1 MTFHYNTITKLLVLT
16 AFGAI
21 SSAACADDTQKT
33 NEKTDQVEHLVITGE
48 APDAPGIVITDPKKP
63 RQPLPA
69 HDGADYLK
77 TIAGFAVTR
86 KGGADGDA
94 IFRGMA
100 GSRLG
105 ILVDGENILGG
116 CNYRMDAP
124 TAYIYP
130 ELHDSLTVIK
140 GPQSVAHGAGHSAAT
155 ILFERKTPDFS
166 QAGYELHASMLGAS
180 FGRND
185 QLIDATIGSSDGYF
199 RFGGSNSASNNYQ
212 DGAGKDVH
220 SEYQRYSS
228 QLTAGWTP
236 TKNTLIEL
244 TTARSDGD
252 AAYADR
258 GMDGTKFLRESY
270 SFRAEQRDIAPW
282 LSELT
287 LHWFDNSVDHVMD
300 DQELRTPGM
309 MGYANLTRDTK
320 GGRITALMPFA
331 ADWQLTAGVDTQ
343 SNQHAS
349 RSAPPSGVYSNWQQ
363 DAEIEQKGLFA
374 ELVYQLN
381 DNGKIASGYRL
392 DQWQAT
398 DLRPMV
404 GNMMSMKPNPSY
416 NQERDDNLH
425 SVFARYEHQLTD
437 KPLTAYVG
445 AGSTE
450 RFPDYWEM
458 IAKESQMTVSAFNV
472 APEHTKQIDT
482 GLLFADEKRQWSAS
496 VFYNQIDDFI
506 LVDYR
511 SMMKML
517 GFVRNIDA
525 SSYGAELTY
534 SQRLGDSLKV
544 DSSLAYTRG
553 TNDTDNSALPQLAPL
568 EARIGADYQQQ
579 DWSVGML
586 WRVVAA
592 QDRYALN
599 TGNIVGKDLG
609 PSSGFGILSANAAW
623 KILPSLQLSLGIDN
637 LFDRQYA
644 EFVSRA
650 GSNGMGGAIPGFEQ
664 TTRVNEPGRTAWLK
678 LSWSFEDKF

>member
-16 AFGAI
+16 AFGAM
-21 SSAACADDTQKT
+21 SNAACADDIQKT
-33 NEKTDQVEHLVITGE
+33 NEKTDPVEHLVITGE
-48 APDAPGIVITDPKKP
+48 APDAPGVVIADPKKP

-86 KGGADGDA
+86 KGGTDGDA

-105 ILVDGENILGG
+105 ILVDGENILGD

-155 ILFERKTPDFS
+155 ILFERKTPAFS
-166 QAGYELHASMLGAS
+166 QAGYELHASVLGAS
-180 FGRND
+180 FGRHD
-185 QLIDATIGSSDGYF
+185 QLIDATVGSSDGYV
-199 RFGGSNSASNNYQ
+199 RFGGSHSASSHYQ

-236 TKNTLIEL
+236 TKNTLFEL
-244 TTARSDGD
+244 SSARSDGE

-270 SFRAEQRDIAPW
+270 SFRAEQRDITPW
-282 LSELT
+282 LSELK

-300 DQELRTPGM
+300 DQELRVPGM
-309 MGYANLTRDTK
+309 MGYANLTRDTQ
-320 GGRITALMPFA
+320 GGRITALMPLA
-331 ADWQLTAGVDTQ
+331 SDWQLISGIDTQ
-343 SNQHAS
+343 TNEHAS
-349 RSAPPSGVYSNWQQ
+349 RSAPPSGVYGKWQQ
-363 DAEIEQKGLFA
+363 DAEIEQTGVFA
-374 ELVYQLN
+374 ELIYQVN
-381 DNGKIASGYRL
+381 NNGKIASGYRL

-404 GNMMSMKPNPSY
+404 GNMMSMKPNPSFM
-416 NQERDDNLH
+416 QQRDDDLQ
-425 SVFARYEHQLTD
+425 SIFARYEHQLTNQ
-437 KPLTAYVG
+437 PLTAYFG

-472 APEHTKQIDT
+472 APEHTQQIDT
-482 GLLFADEKRQWSAS
+482 GFMFANDQQQWSAS
-496 VFYNQIDDFI
+496 LFYNQIDDFI

-511 SMMKML
+511 SMMKMQ
-517 GFVRNIDA
+517 GFIRNIDA

-534 SQRLGDSLKV
+534 SQRVGHTLKV

-553 TNDTDNSALPQLAPL
+553 TNDTDNAALPQLAPL

-579 DWSVGML
+579 DWSIGLL
-586 WRVVAA
+586 WRLVAA
-592 QDRYALN
+592 QDRFTLN

-609 PSSGFGILSANAAW
+609 PSSGFGVLSANASW
-623 KILPSLQLSLGIDN
+623 KIIPSLQLSAGIDN
-637 LFDRQYA
+637 LFDRNYA

-664 TTRVNEPGRTAWLK
+664 TMRVNEPGRTAWLK
-678 LSWSFEDKF
+678 LNWSFQDKF